1 MNSLKK
7 VGLLFLFALS
17 IGNITFAQN
26 IPSPMSPPRLVNDFT
41 GSFFTQ
47 AEQAQLENKLRTYHD
62 TTSTQIYV
70 VVVNTLDGQDKSAYA
85 ALMGQQWNIGQKGKD
100 NGILL
105 LIKPKNEEGKGE
117 VFIATGYGMEEKI
130 TDAMSRRII
139 EKQILPKFRENQF
152 YAGVDNATT
161 TIIQLSSGTYKAD
174 KKGEGEGGGLVGG
187 LIFFGLLALML
198 FLGSKKGGGGKTFS
212 SSGSGLPFW
221 LMAGAAAGSFGNFR
235 SGGGSFGGGG
245 GGFSGGGGGSFGGG
259 GAGGSW

>member
-7 VGLLFLFALS
+7 IGLLFLFALGL
-17 IGNITFAQN
+17 GNINYAQN

-47 AEQAQLENKLRTYHD
+47 AEQTQLEQKLRNYHD
-62 TTSTQIYV
+62 TTSTQIFV
-70 VVVNTLDGQDKSAYA
+70 VVVNTLDGQDKAAYA
-85 ALMGQQWNIGQKGKD
+85 ALMGDQWKIGQKGKD

-105 LIKPKNEEGKGE
+105 LIKPKNDEGKGE

-130 TDAMSRRII
+130 TDALSRRII
-139 EKQILPKFRENQF
+139 EKQILPAFRQNQF
-152 YAGVDNATT
+152 YAGVDAATT
-161 TIIQLSSGTYKAD
+161 TLIQLSSGTYKAD
-174 KKGEGEGGGLVGG
+174 KKEKSGGLLGG

-198 FLGSKKGGGGKTFS
+198 ILGSRKGGGGRTFS
-212 SSGSGLPFW
+212 SSGSSLPFW
-221 LMAGAAAGSFGNFR
+221 LMAGAAASSFGNFR
-235 SGGGSFGGGG
+235 SGGGSFGG